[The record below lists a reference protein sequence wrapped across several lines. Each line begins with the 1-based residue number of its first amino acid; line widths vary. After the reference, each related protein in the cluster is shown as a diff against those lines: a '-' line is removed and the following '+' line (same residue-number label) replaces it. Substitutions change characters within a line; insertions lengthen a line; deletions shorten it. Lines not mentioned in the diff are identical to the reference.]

1 MTKTYL
7 LIDLQNLQPAPEH
20 VASWMGANGEA
31 WIFYGEQEIGL
42 LAQYMELGDRVS
54 LVDISKPG
62 KNSLDFHLVLYLGYL
77 VGRHEPGARFVIV
90 AADGDYDPAV
100 VHARSKGQQVE
111 RVEALGLPLVEIKPP
126 PLQKIAL
133 SQPPITSGP
142 PTGNAMKPIPV
153 GPRIKNPKS
162 VIQISSEIHKDF
174 VEAGKP
180 KTLSALEKRIQWRFG
195 PELVPDKVAEVMNA
209 LVLSGE
215 VRIVNGSLE
224 YRNRDTPDCSWLQT
238 DCCRSLQA
246 GPAMT
251 IAEND
256 RPKGLW

>member
-7 LIDLQNLQPAPEH
+7 LIDLQNRQPSPES

-31 WIFYGEQEIGL
+31 WIFYGEHEMGL

-90 AADGDYDPAV
+90 AADGDYDPAI

-111 RVEALGLPLVEIKPP
+111 RVEVLGPPLVVIKPP
-126 PLQKIAL
+126 PLQKMAS
-133 SQPPITSGP
+133 SQPPTMSDP
-142 PTGNAMKPIPV
+142 PTGNAIEPV
-153 GPRIKNPKS
+153 PLGSRIKRSKS
-162 VIQISSEIHKDF
+162 VDQISTEILKDF

-180 KTLSALEKRIQWRFG
+180 RTLNALEKRIQSRFG
-195 PELVPDKVAEVMNA
+195 PEPVPEKVAEVMFA
-209 LVLSGE
+209 LVTSG
-215 VRIVNGSLE
+215 VIKIAHGSLE
-224 YRNRDTPDCSWLQT
+224 YRDRVVRD
-238 DCCRSLQA
+238 
-246 GPAMT
+246 
-251 IAEND
+251 
-256 RPKGLW
+256 

>member
-7 LIDLQNLQPAPEH
+7 LIDLQNRQPAPEH

-31 WIFYGEQEIGL
+31 WIFYGEHEIGQ

-111 RVEALGLPLVEIKPP
+111 RVEVLGPTPVKVESEPFKQSHLWQTPTALRPLAGKAIEST
-126 PLQKIAL
+126 PL
-133 SQPPITSGP
+133 GP
-142 PTGNAMKPIPV
+142 SFK
-153 GPRIKNPKS
+153 KLKS
-162 VIQISSEIHKDF
+162 VDQISAEILKDF

-195 PELVPDKVAEVMNA
+195 PDPVPEKVAGVLA
-209 LVLSGE
+209 VLVTVGVIWVSD
-215 VRIVNGSLE
+215 GSLE
-224 YRNRDTPDCSWLQT
+224 YRA
-238 DCCRSLQA
+238 RSA
-246 GPAMT
+246 
-251 IAEND
+251 
-256 RPKGLW
+256 